1 MNRSKKFFDD
11 RLNSILR
18 EEGDPCT
25 LEEGMMVNINKIISD
40 TIRVPEG
47 NYIIAVVASDH
58 CVLVPTNE
66 ASQEKFEVFKPTLS
80 GFFNPEIHR
89 KTVDNTNG
97 ETILDSS
104 S

>member
-1 MNRSKKFFDD
+1 MNRSRKFFDD

-18 EEGDPCT
+18 EEDDPCT
-25 LEEGMMVNINKIISD
+25 LEEGMMVNVNKVISD

-66 ASQEKFEVFKPTLS
+66 TSREKFEVFKPTLA
-80 GFFNPEIHR
+80 GFFNPEVHR
-89 KTVDNTNG
+89 KVVDKSDG
-97 ETILDSS
+97 ETIFDSS